1 MAEYEAVV
9 LTGGEVSEKKGED
22 LQIMVVFSQQ
32 SDLSNQLNGKTY
44 KSFEEACQYSAL
56 KTLWLYSYQVHRG
69 SSPQGIIRL
78 NFPSFLY
85 GQD

>member
-1 MAEYEAVV
+1 MAEYEAIV

-22 LQIMVVFSQQ
+22 LQIMEVFSQL
-32 SDLSNQLNGKTY
+32 SDLSNQLNAKTY

-69 SSPQGIIRL
+69 SSPQGKAK
-78 NFPSFLY
+78 FSFFFIWAS
-85 GQD
+85 